1 MKDDETISCEEALK
15 RVFEYLD
22 HELGHDD
29 HCDIEDHLSK
39 CRSCYSRVEFERH
52 LKEHL
57 HKIGREKVPA
67 SLEDK
72 VRRIIRQDPGKQ

>member
-1 MKDDETISCEEALK
+1 MKDEDTISCEEALR

-22 HELGHDD
+22 HALKESE
-29 HCDIEDHLSK
+29 HCQIEDHLSK
-39 CRSCYSRVEFERH
+39 CRSCYSRVEFERR

-57 HKIGREKVPA
+57 HDLGREKAPP

-72 VRRIIRQDPGKQ
+72 VRGIIHEYSGK